1 MLLQTPS
8 VGDIGGVL
16 EYGVAGV
23 LLLVLGGVC
32 WYHWHMMK
40 RKDKE
45 IDDYRTALREE
56 QLNFVAMLREQL
68 KSYGIVISKMSSLP
82 DDVANKI
89 VLNIDIMQKALHDR
103 VDKLPDQ
110 NAEKISPIIKDTAQ
124 GIKDTINA
132 GK

>member
-1 MLLQTPS
+1 
-8 VGDIGGVL
+8 
-16 EYGVAGV
+16 
-23 LLLVLGGVC
+23 
-32 WYHWHMMK
+32 
-40 RKDKE
+40 
-45 IDDYRTALREE
+45 
-56 QLNFVAMLREQL
+56 MLREQL

-89 VLNIDIMQKALHDR
+89 VLNIDVMQKALHDR